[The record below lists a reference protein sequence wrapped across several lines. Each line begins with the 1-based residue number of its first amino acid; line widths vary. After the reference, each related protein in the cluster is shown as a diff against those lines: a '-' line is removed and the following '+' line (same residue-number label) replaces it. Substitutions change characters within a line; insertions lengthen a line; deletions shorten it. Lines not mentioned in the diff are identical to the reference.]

1 MYFYLAP
8 AKKENDVKKN
18 VQLKV
23 LNALLALLLVS
34 QALTGLFRDSLPD
47 AVFEDI
53 HVPGGLLIITGVI
66 LHVILNWGW
75 VRVNFLK
82 K

>member
-1 MYFYLAP
+1 M
-8 AKKENDVKKN
+8 KKN
-18 VQLKV
+18 VQLKI

-34 QALTGLFRDSLPD
+34 QALTGLFRDSIPD
-47 AVFEDI
+47 NVFEDI
-53 HVPGGLLIITGVI
+53 HVPGGLLIVSGVI

>member
-1 MYFYLAP
+1 M
-8 AKKENDVKKN
+8 KKN

-34 QALTGLFRDSLPD
+34 QALTGLFRDSIPD
-47 AVFEDI
+47 NVFADI

-75 VRVNFLK
+75 VRANFLK

>member
-1 MYFYLAP
+1 M
-8 AKKENDVKKN
+8 KRN

-34 QALTGLFRDSLPD
+34 QALTGLFRDSLPEK
-47 AVFEDI
+47 VFENI
-53 HVPGGLLIITGVI
+53 HVPGGLLIIAGVS
-66 LHVILNWGW
+66 LHVVLNWGW
-75 VRVNFLK
+75 VRINFLK